1 MPTGVEDGGAR
12 GAPGRETGLEGTRGR
27 IVPHPTRLSI
37 DSNRYSA
44 DRGPGK
50 GSIAGGL
57 TCTAG
62 CASRSIRLSRFL
74 LSERSV
80 ENARG
85 GSGLCAARVTTRP
98 RMPRRLLE
106 STMTAARRRATPA
119 GPDATWD
126 PLPNMRV
133 ERGWL
138 DRTRVEA
145 GMVCMAKTA
154 RRRRLGYGVGD
165 FLRVEPSFE
174 SAVSQY
180 AIQRTLRTWSRLRY
194 GAESGSRRGITKQQ
208 RRPKNAKRKR
218 FDPLVHVA
226 ESVVSL
232 IGRAGARS
240 VRTAEI
246 WNFRIS
252 SSARLCV
259 FSDDGGSSWALM
271 KTKSFLQ
278 NKIQPFLQID

>member
-27 IVPHPTRLSI
+27 IVPRPTRLSI
-37 DSNRYSA
+37 DSNRYSV
-44 DRGPGK
+44 DRGPGE

-145 GMVCMAKTA
+145 GMVCIAKTA
-154 RRRRLGYGVGD
+154 RRRRLEYGAGD

-174 SAVSQY
+174 SAESQY

-194 GAESGSRRGITKQQ
+194 GAEFGRRRRQKAAENDNGKGSIRCTRHGTV
-208 RRPKNAKRKR
+208 
-218 FDPLVHVA
+218 LTVHVA
-226 ESVVSL
+226 DSDPGPRDWSSV
-232 IGRAGARS
+232 I
-240 VRTAEI
+240 RTAEI
-246 WNFRIS
+246 WEFRDLVVCS
-252 SSARLCV
+252 PA
-259 FSDDGGSSWALM
+259 FS
-271 KTKSFLQ
+271 
-278 NKIQPFLQID
+278 